1 MGVDAII
8 VQDLAVKVGSSFF
21 ADLPVHGST
30 QMSVQNSS
38 ALPILKKLGI
48 KRVVVAREMNKK
60 QLHEFCLKAKEYD
73 IEVEYF
79 IHGAL
84 CMSVSGQ
91 CLLSAMIGTRSGN
104 RGLCAQ
110 SCRLPFEVEN
120 GTGYDLSLKDSSLFR
135 YVSELKEMGVSS
147 LKIEGRM
154 KRRNI
159 SL

>member
-1 MGVDAII
+1 
-8 VQDLAVKVGSSFF
+8 
-21 ADLPVHGST
+21 
-30 QMSVQNSS
+30 
-38 ALPILKKLGI
+38 
-48 KRVVVAREMNKK
+48 
-60 QLHEFCLKAKEYD
+60 
-73 IEVEYF
+73 
-79 IHGAL
+79 
-84 CMSVSGQ
+84 MSVSGQ

-154 KRRNI
+154 KRPEYIAVATKCCRALI
-159 SL
+159 TIY